1 MNLGASKADE
11 IPDKSSDFIQGDDDD
26 DEVPR
31 PSLESRWLAFM
42 ILIGLT
48 IINIRYFIPSNT
60 YVTVIRTNEI
70 FDPGDIGAC

>member
-1 MNLGASKADE
+1 MNLGASNADE

-48 IINIRYFIPSNT
+48 IINIR
-60 YVTVIRTNEI
+60 
-70 FDPGDIGAC
+70 